1 MFPLVVLTV
10 FLGVT
15 AGVFGLGLWV
25 RGAYREPA
33 EVRLGNLVQ
42 WQRYGAD
49 RSAGEVALTRPTENR
64 LEALPWLSVD
74 LQQFIAQAGLETS
87 ARRFL
92 AMIAA
97 LAIGGG
103 LLAWLSP
110 LPHALVPL
118 AAALGAL
125 APVVGLILQRRARLK
140 RFEQQLPEALDL
152 LARSLRAGH
161 SLAEGMRLLGDEF
174 SAPAGEEFA
183 KCYEHQNL
191 GVSWE
196 ICLDHLGRR
205 VPLPD
210 VRFFVTAMIIQRET
224 GGDVAELLDKIARL
238 VRERF
243 QLRGQVRALT
253 AEGRLSGAVLL
264 ALPFLLAFY
273 MSVQN
278 PEYLAPLFHDPLG
291 RQMVLGAVLAQIAGA
306 VVIKNLVD
314 IRV

>member
-1 MFPLVVLTV
+1 MYPLVVLAV

-15 AGVFGLGLWV
+15 AAVFGCGLLI
-25 RGAYREPA
+25 RGACREPA

-42 WQRYGAD
+42 VQRYGAD
-49 RSAGEVALTRPTENR
+49 VAAAGFSLTRSTENR

-74 LQQFIAQAGLETS
+74 IQQFIAQAGLETTT
-87 ARRFL
+87 RRFL
-92 AMIAA
+92 TMITA
-97 LAIGGG
+97 LAVGGG
-103 LLAWLSP
+103 LLTWVSP
-110 LPHALVPL
+110 LPNTLVPL
-118 AAALGAL
+118 AVALGAL
-125 APVVGLILQRRARLK
+125 APIGGLILQRRTRLK
-140 RFEQQLPEALDL
+140 RFELQLPEALDL

-174 SAPAGEEFA
+174 AAPAGEEFA

-196 ICLDHLGRR
+196 ICLDHLSRR

-238 VRERF
+238 VRQRF

-264 ALPFLLAFY
+264 ALPFLLALY

-278 PEYLAPLFHDPLG
+278 PDYLATLFRDPLG
-291 RQMVLGAVLAQIAGA
+291 RQMVLAAVLAQLVGA